1 MAQAIITK
9 IMNPTAARAQ
19 RVRVKATGWNDS
31 LTITWCDDFGVYGN
45 HRAAAEELVKK
56 LNAKMDSEFKIVA
69 GGELPDQRGYAFIV
83 A

>member
-9 IMNPTAARAQ
+9 FMNPTATRDP
-19 RVRVKATGWNDS
+19 RVKATGWNGS
-31 LTITWCDDFGVYGN
+31 LTITWRDDLGVYGN

-56 LNAKMDSEFKIVA
+56 FNAKAGVEFEILT
-69 GGELPDQRGYAFIV
+69 GGELPDQSGYAFIV

>member
-9 IMNPTAARAQ
+9 FMNPTATRDP
-19 RVRVKATGWNDS
+19 RVKATGWNGS
-31 LTITWCDDFGVYGN
+31 VTITWRDDLGVYGN

-56 LNAKMDSEFKIVA
+56 FNAKAGVEFEILT
-69 GGELPDQRGYAFIV
+69 GGELPDQSGYAFIV

>member
-9 IMNPTAARAQ
+9 FVNPTAARAP
-19 RVRVKATGWNDS
+19 RVKATGWNGS
-31 LTITWCDDFGVYGN
+31 VTITWRDDLGVYGN

-56 LNAKMDSEFKIVA
+56 FNAKAGVEFEILT
-69 GGELPDQRGYAFIV
+69 GGELPDQSGYAFIV

>member
-9 IMNPTAARAQ
+9 FINPTAARAP
-19 RVRVKATGWNDS
+19 RVKATGWNGS
-31 LTITWCDDFGVYGN
+31 LIITWRDDLGVYGN

-56 LNAKMDSEFKIVA
+56 FNAKAGVEFEILT
-69 GGELPDQRGYAFIV
+69 GGELPDQSGYAFIV

>member
-9 IMNPTAARAQ
+9 FLNPTAARAP
-19 RVRVKATGWNDS
+19 RVKATGWNGS
-31 LTITWCDDFGVYGN
+31 VTITWRDDLGVYGN

-56 LNAKMDSEFKIVA
+56 FNAKAGVEFEILT
-69 GGELPDQRGYAFIV
+69 GGELPDQSGYAFIV

>member
-56 LNAKMDSEFKIVA
+56 FNAKAGVEFEILT
-69 GGELPDQRGYAFIV
+69 GGELPDQSGYAFIV
-83 A
+83 Q

>member
-9 IMNPTAARAQ
+9 FVNPTAARAP
-19 RVRVKATGWNDS
+19 RVKATGWNGS
-31 LTITWCDDFGVYGN
+31 VTITWRDDLGVYGN

-56 LNAKMDSEFKIVA
+56 FNAKAGVEFEILA
-69 GGELPDQRGYAFIV
+69 GGELPDQSGYAFIV